1 MAWIKYEV
9 FKRLRFESYSNI
21 AFEPTEDTVFTVW
34 LEYPSEHAEIGYRD
48 HVTIHYFDSPNLT
61 DVHWTYA
68 QYTDNKTNIT
78 YMPN

>member
-1 MAWIKYEV
+1 M
-9 FKRLRFESYSNI
+9 
-21 AFEPTEDTVFTVW
+21 W

-48 HVTIHYFDSPNLT
+48 HVTIHYFDSPNLA

-68 QYTDNKTNIT
+68 QYTDSKTGIT